1 MAYFQDLTPY
11 AYFCEL
17 PGVASLNVGWL
28 SGSMPFAQG
37 KTSQAFKNR
46 LFQFCLDEYVVHI
59 ARGFHVCELC
69 PNVSD
74 EQWHAENQGRY
85 GEKTQWLNIGDGEI
99 RVIGESA
106 IYAAPTL
113 IYHYVVEH
121 QYKPPAEFIEAV
133 LMGPAPESEIFQAL
147 LEKFNYRKSASI
159 QPLR

>member
-11 AYFCEL
+11 AYYVDP

-28 SGSMPFAQG
+28 SQSMPFSQG
-37 KTSQAFKNR
+37 ETSQAFKDR

-69 PNVSD
+69 SKVSE
-74 EQWHAENQGRY
+74 EQWYAESQGRY

-99 RVIGESA
+99 RVIGKSA

-121 QYKPPAEFIEAV
+121 QYKPPDAFIEAV
-133 LMGPAPESEIFQAL
+133 LTGPAPESEAFQAL
-147 LEKFNYRKSASI
+147 LEKFDYRKSASI
-159 QPLR
+159 KPLR